1 MRYWGLEDHLQISC
15 KKTVEICCTL
25 ELTSERAVFFTKQH
39 YVSPCVANCW
49 TVDVIW
55 FHQDMFQ
62 TTASTAKKEIPSKF
76 VRKLFHAIAMQNKYV
91 HMYRYI
97 YIYIPTNYCIGERLN
112 FVVCRDLVFCKR
124 CSRGSAELNIAA
136 WNQHVNMKQFGY
148 PCPVSMFSYKIC
160 ASMRSMFLVSGMMCV
175 CMCCFLFVIMR
186 FFLEW
191 RFRFPSRC
199 ERILWCFCWR
209 KLFFCE
215 ISVSKA
221 TGLSFPVFGVF
232 GARIWVKF
240 ASSWFF

>member
-1 MRYWGLEDHLQISC
+1 MSFDFIKTCFKPLHQLLKKKYHQNLSGNCSMRLQC
-15 KKTVEICCTL
+15 KTNTYICI
-25 ELTSERAVFFTKQH
+25 
-39 YVSPCVANCW
+39 
-49 TVDVIW
+49 D
-55 FHQDMFQ
+55 
-62 TTASTAKKEIPSKF
+62 
-76 VRKLFHAIAMQNKYV
+76 
-91 HMYRYI
+91 I

-124 CSRGSAELNIAA
+124 CSRGSAEPNIAA

-191 RFRFPSRC
+191 WFRFPSRC

>member
-1 MRYWGLEDHLQISC
+1 MQKTIGMSWQVVQQIHGWFFHQSCGWWHWWYLWSSYDESPCLVHVMRYWGLEDHLQISC

-97 YIYIPTNYCIGERLN
+97 YISLQIIALENGWTSW
-112 FVVCRDLVFCKR
+112 FVVIWFSAKGALVGALNSISQHETNMSTWNSLGTRVPCL
-124 CSRGSAELNIAA
+124 CSVIKYAPLC
-136 WNQHVNMKQFGY
+136 V
-148 PCPVSMFSYKIC
+148 PCFWFPEW
-160 ASMRSMFLVSGMMCV
+160 CV
-175 CMCCFLFVIMR
+175 CVCAV
-186 FFLEW
+186 FF
-191 RFRFPSRC
+191 S
-199 ERILWCFCWR
+199 
-209 KLFFCE
+209 
-215 ISVSKA
+215 
-221 TGLSFPVFGVF
+221 
-232 GARIWVKF
+232 
-240 ASSWFF
+240 

>member
-97 YIYIPTNYCIGERLN
+97 YIYPYKLLHWRT
-112 FVVCRDLVFCKR
+112 
-124 CSRGSAELNIAA
+124 AELRGLS
-136 WNQHVNMKQFGY
+136 WFGFLQKVLSWERWTQYRSMKPTCQHETVWV
-148 PCPVSMFSYKIC
+148 PVSRVYVQ
-160 ASMRSMFLVSGMMCV
+160 L
-175 CMCCFLFVIMR
+175 
-186 FFLEW
+186 
-191 RFRFPSRC
+191 
-199 ERILWCFCWR
+199 
-209 KLFFCE
+209 
-215 ISVSKA
+215 
-221 TGLSFPVFGVF
+221 
-232 GARIWVKF
+232 
-240 ASSWFF
+240 

>member
-97 YIYIPTNYCIGERLN
+97 YISLQIIALENGWTSW
-112 FVVCRDLVFCKR
+112 FVVIWFSAKGALVGALNSISQHETNMSTWNSLGTRVPCL
-124 CSRGSAELNIAA
+124 CSVIKYAPLC
-136 WNQHVNMKQFGY
+136 V
-148 PCPVSMFSYKIC
+148 PCFWFPEWCV
-160 ASMRSMFLVSGMMCV
+160 CV

-191 RFRFPSRC
+191 WFRFPSRC

-240 ASSWFF
+240 ASSWLF